1 MGVENSEMFITVLHA
16 IGQVRRF
23 SAGGA
28 INPPYDRPR
37 MRCGSLAR
45 TLRRMPTVFP
55 VHCWTGHG
63 MAMRVG
69 RGLCIH
75 VPCNDQE
82 QKDHVAKIPSPQD
95 WRYLFRNADRNL
107 GLGS

>member
-1 MGVENSEMFITVLHA
+1 MFITVLHA

-28 INPPYDRPR
+28 INPP
-37 MRCGSLAR
+37 LAR
-45 TLRRMPTVFP
+45 ALHRMPTVFP
-55 VHCWTGHG
+55 AHSWTGHG
-63 MAMRVG
+63 TAMRVG
-69 RGLCIH
+69 RGLCIQ

-82 QKDHVAKIPSPQD
+82 EKDHVAKIPSPQD